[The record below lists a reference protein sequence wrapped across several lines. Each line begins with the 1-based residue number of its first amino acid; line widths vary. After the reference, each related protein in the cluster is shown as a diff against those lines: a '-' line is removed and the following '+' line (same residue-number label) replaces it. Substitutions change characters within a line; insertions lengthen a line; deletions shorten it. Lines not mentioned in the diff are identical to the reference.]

1 MEDVFDVLAEDHEE
15 IRQALAELEKGPTAA
30 TGAAEDQLMLR
41 KIMTEE
47 LIIETSK
54 HEEIELTW
62 LWPAVREH
70 VAGGDRL
77 ADRGICAEL
86 EIAAVAAELDKL
98 DVSQPEFE
106 DLLSLF
112 TQAGREHF
120 DFEERQV
127 WPRLRTAL
135 APSLA
140 ARPPPNWAPRSCG
153 PGSPRPPGPAR
164 SAGPEAPGRV
174 RALTT
179 VRSAERMLCWIA
191 RICSA
196 PSAIYQVGG
205 AH

>member
-15 IRQALAELEKGPTAA
+15 ISQALAELEKGPTAA
-30 TGAAEDQLMLR
+30 TGASEDQLMLR

-70 VAGGDRL
+70 VPGGDRL

-86 EIAAVAAELDKL
+86 EIAALLAELDKL

-135 APSLA
+135 A
-140 ARPPPNWAPRSCG
+140 ARPGRPGAADLGAKILRARQSRVRPAG
-153 PGSPRPPGPAR
+153 PAVGPDPRPRVPGESAR
-164 SAGPEAPGRV
+164 HGSFG
-174 RALTT
+174 
-179 VRSAERMLCWIA
+179 
-191 RICSA
+191 
-196 PSAIYQVGG
+196 
-205 AH
+205 